1 MNFLILFL
9 FIKLTKQEDYIKIYS
24 NAAAIYAS
32 NDYENGVSLKYIY
45 KQI

>member
-1 MNFLILFL
+1 MGFCKFKI
-9 FIKLTKQEDYIKIYS
+9 TKQEDYIKIYS